1 MMPATNTQ
9 PSVPS
14 PLGQSRAADGT
25 EGTGTGRRRRRMV
38 WPESSHAWY
47 SAWMMITKVLTF
59 WVPEFLLK
67 KNYPLPEAR
76 IAWREKV
83 AVCVILL
90 IIAVVGL
97 FIVLYIPVFWCTDP
111 NIYTPEMLIAPA
123 SRAKAQYLRALYPP
137 ATGCIVYSWIIL
149 GLTLISAVVL
159 IVIVIAAAY
168 TQFRSYPADDK
179 IQKGVI
185 LHVPC
190 YSETKEVLQK
200 TLLFL
205 VMDGLIVG
213 KNQKMTTPDILLHDV
228 LYWEGDE
235 PEPVTYPSTGH
246 GDLRMNGAQVYS
258 GWHET
263 ENCSVPYIVV
273 VKVGLHDTDLS
284 RLGNRSKRDSQ
295 LIIMKFLRSVN
306 FWPNRR
312 DKWSA
317 LDLELERH
325 YLQLG
330 LDPADY
336 EYFLLTDA
344 DTFVLPD
351 GLSRQITLLE
361 KNQNILGT
369 TGETAV
375 ENKWESITAAAQ
387 VYEYFITHRFLK
399 SFESLLGEILV
410 LSGCF
415 AVYRIKQKNP
425 STGVWEPRLC
435 DDFIIAMYNG
445 SNPYTGEP
453 FEMTMHRC
461 NLYKIGED
469 RFLSTLL
476 LRKFHTMHTE
486 FIPKALCITAVPTSL
501 PILLN
506 QRRRWTNSLLH
517 NHIEVMAYDPRSG
530 IRGLLLRFVV
540 LVELGVCLITPVL
553 TIQFLFL
560 VFCAV
565 VEAGLYVLPMVT
577 SFVLLSVGLVI
588 TIATLHFEQLFWYI
602 PFVLCFP
609 IFSIVIPIWS
619 CWRLDDFTWGTTR
632 KTAADAETLSIL
644 SSRSSFA
651 SRSSLASASRS
662 SLNASSAALSRR
674 ASSTNVALANN
685 QSLPNMISRA
695 SSFSSSSSARG
706 GSGNGLSNSWSATNL
721 SSLSNQQ
728 QQAGRSPPSSPLST
742 PQMTQQSQPAT
753 PNWMFQNPSSANN
766 APRDSIVPPVP
777 SHLRLSPRLSY
788 AHHQS
793 MTDLRS
799 SDPRAFM
806 HRTASETDLEGLN
819 NNTNTPT
826 APSPSQSVPHRPT

>member
-577 SFVLLSVGLVI
+577 ILCPPLSRSCHHHRHPPLRTALLYRHPELVLLAPG
-588 TIATLHFEQLFWYI
+588 
-602 PFVLCFP
+602 
-609 IFSIVIPIWS
+609 
-619 CWRLDDFTWGTTR
+619 RFTWGTTR

-728 QQAGRSPPSSPLST
+728 TTSGPLPSLFSPQHPPNDPT
-742 PQMTQQSQPAT
+742 VQPAT

-777 SHLRLSPRLSY
+777 LPPPSFPPPFLRPPPVHDRSPIL
-788 AHHQS
+788 
-793 MTDLRS
+793 
-799 SDPRAFM
+799 
-806 HRTASETDLEGLN
+806 
-819 NNTNTPT
+819 
-826 APSPSQSVPHRPT
+826 